1 MKELHERCYA
11 LCLAH
16 RREHVVRKMVVVVF
30 SPVVWAEEDLN
41 AAPRGLYGV
50 CMRPVVRID
59 QRLYIGSTN
68 HKLVEVQYG

>member
-1 MKELHERCYA
+1 
-11 LCLAH
+11 
-16 RREHVVRKMVVVVF
+16 VRKMVVVVF